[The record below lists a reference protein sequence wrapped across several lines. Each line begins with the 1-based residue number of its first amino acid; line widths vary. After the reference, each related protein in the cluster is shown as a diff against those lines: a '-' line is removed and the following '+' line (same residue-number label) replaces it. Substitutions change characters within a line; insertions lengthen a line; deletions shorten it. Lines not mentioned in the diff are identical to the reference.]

1 MKKLIIIPILISAV
15 CLNAKTFIRE
25 YTYNASD
32 ADSKLSSRT
41 IALEEVQRL
50 LLQEIGVYVHSTI
63 QNETMEISG
72 ELKELTSKQ
81 VEVMT
86 AGVTQTKIL
95 EEQWNGEIYYIK
107 AEIDVDED
115 EVLKNIDAVLKDEE
129 KTAQLEESNKKTEE
143 ALKEIE
149 RLKGELAETKD
160 EMERVKLKEE
170 YTKTSNQL
178 SAEGFVKNGH
188 TAFISGNNEN
198 AIALYKKALEL
209 SSEDER
215 IYYNIGLIVLRQKKI
230 DKAMEFF
237 EKAIRSNPK
246 FIRAYL
252 GIAGIYLLKKDIE
265 KAREYY
271 LTAMRIDP
279 DNALIYFSL
288 GKVYNLSGK
297 YGKAIVSLLKAIELD
312 PRLLKAYSQ
321 LSFSYYMLK
330 KYENCIK
337 LSEKAIEINPRFGE
351 AYFNIGS
358 AYKAQGQMKKAREYF
373 KRAEQLGFKPEKRD
387 QIKELGKERK

>member
-1 MKKLIIIPILISAV
+1 MKKLIIILILFATV
-15 CLNAKTFIRE
+15 LLNAKIWVRE
-25 YTYNASD
+25 YTYNAGD

-63 QNETMEISG
+63 QNETTEVSG

-86 AGVTQTKIL
+86 AGVTQTTIL
-95 EEQWNGEIYYIK
+95 EEQWNGEIYFIK
-107 AEIDVDED
+107 AEIDVDEND
-115 EVLKNIDAVLKDEE
+115 VLKKIDAVVQDDE
-129 KTAQLEESNKKTEE
+129 KTLQLEESNRKTEE

-160 EMERVKLKEE
+160 DMERIKLKEE

-178 SAEGFVKNGH
+178 SAEELIKNGH
-188 TAFISGNNEN
+188 TDFISGNNEN
-198 AIALYKKALEL
+198 AIIQYKKALEL

-215 IYYNIGLIVLRQKKI
+215 IYYNIGLILLRQKKI
-230 DKAMEFF
+230 DKAMELF
-237 EKAIRSNPK
+237 EKAIKEDPE

-252 GIAGIYLLKKDIE
+252 GIAGVYLLKKDSE

-271 LTAMRIDP
+271 NKALNIDP

-288 GKVYNLSGK
+288 GKICNMKGK
-297 YGKAIVSLLKAIELD
+297 YGKAVVSLRKAIKLD
-312 PRLLKAYSQ
+312 PKLLKAYNQ
-321 LSFSYYMLK
+321 LGIAYFKLK
-330 KYENCIK
+330 EYDNCIK
-337 LSEKAIEINPRFGE
+337 VCKEAIKINPRFGE
-351 AYFNIGS
+351 AYFNIGN
-358 AYKAQGQMKKAREYF
+358 AYKARGKLKRAKEYF
-373 KRAEQLGFKPEKRD
+373 VKAEEMGFS
-387 QIKELGKERK
+387 GK